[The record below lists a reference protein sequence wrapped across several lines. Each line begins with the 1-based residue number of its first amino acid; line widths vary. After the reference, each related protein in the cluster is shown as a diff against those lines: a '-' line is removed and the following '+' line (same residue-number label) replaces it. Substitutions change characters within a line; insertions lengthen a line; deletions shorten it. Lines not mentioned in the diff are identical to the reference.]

1 MIGFGSTLRTLLL
14 YSLKFVPYR
23 YHKPNLSS
31 TVHCFNIFNDKKT
44 LKAFVHFFLMKMF
57 ILETAM
63 GTSRNAQKTSENLY
77 LKAVKE
83 YLWLIFV
90 KEFSLWK
97 RFDFLH
103 AYSSDYRRLRQLLVT
118 LHGFSKSV
126 ITQRREKL
134 NNSVNDSD
142 FGKNKV
148 TFLDLLLKMETED
161 GQNLTD
167 EDIREEV
174 DTFMFE
180 VSNMF

>member
-1 MIGFGSTLRTLLL
+1 MTF
-14 YSLKFVPYR
+14 
-23 YHKPNLSS
+23 
-31 TVHCFNIFNDKKT
+31 
-44 LKAFVHFFLMKMF
+44 
-57 ILETAM
+57 LETAM
-63 GTSRNAQKTSENLY
+63 GTSTNAQKNSENSY

-83 YLWLIFV
+83 YLWLMFV
-90 KEFSLWK
+90 KEFSVWK

-103 AYSSDYRRLRQLLVT
+103 AYSSDYRRLGQLLVT

-126 ITQRREKL
+126 IKQRREKL
-134 NNSVNDSD
+134 NNAVNDSD
-142 FGKNKV
+142 LGKKRV

-180 VSNMF
+180 VSKILQE